1 MELLI
6 GRIAEKKILSEML
19 TSTSSELLAV
29 YGRRRVGKTFL
40 IRSVFHK
47 QLIFEL
53 SGVHDANTAEQLLNF
68 SRAMAAAL
76 GSQLPPAAPKN
87 WTEAFWQL
95 KEVASPILKKRKA
108 VIFFD
113 EFPWLSSHKSGF
125 LSAFEYFW
133 NQWASQ
139 QPNLIVAICGSAA
152 TWMIKKV
159 VNSKGGLHNRITRKI
174 RLLPFTLHETEQYL
188 KSNNIYIDR
197 YQILTIFMAMGGVP
211 HYLKELKKGESATQA
226 IDRLCFTK
234 DGLLSTEYANLY
246 RSLFENADRHVAV
259 VKALAGK
266 PSGLTRNEIIAS
278 CNLRSG
284 GTTSLLLEEL
294 VESGFI
300 TPHLPF
306 KKNAN
311 ESIYKLSDEYSL
323 FYLKFIEHSRAT
335 GAGTWLKKSSTSSWK
350 SWSGYAF
357 EGICM
362 KHTDNIKQAL
372 GISGVFTETSAWRHA
387 PKTGTGTQV
396 DLLLDRQDNVISICE
411 MKFSNTEFVI
421 DKTYAAE
428 LQNKL
433 DVFRKESKTKKTL
446 FLAMVTTY
454 GIKTNVHTIGLV
466 QNHVT
471 MDDLFLPLK
480 LM

>member
-1 MELLI
+1 MEVLI
-6 GRIAEKKILSEML
+6 GRIAEKKILSEAL
-19 TSTSSELLAV
+19 ASSSSELLAV
-29 YGRRRVGKTFL
+29 FGRRRVGKTFL

-53 SGVHDANTAEQLLNF
+53 SGVHDANASVQLLNF
-68 SRAMAAAL
+68 SKAIADAL
-76 GSQLPPAAPKN
+76 GSGLTPAAPKN

-95 KEVASPILKKRKA
+95 REFAAPILKKRKA

-139 QPNLIVAICGSAA
+139 QPNLIVTICGSAA

-159 VNSKGGLHNRITRKI
+159 VNSKGGLHNRLTRKI
-174 RLLPFTLHETEQYL
+174 RLLPFTLYETEQYL
-188 KSNNIYIDR
+188 KSNNIHIDR
-197 YQILTIFMAMGGVP
+197 YQVLTIFMAMGGVP
-211 HYLKELKKGESATQA
+211 HYLKELKKGESATQV

-234 DGLLSTEYANLY
+234 DGLLSTEFANLY
-246 RSLFENADRHVAV
+246 RSLFENADRHISV
-259 VKALAGK
+259 VKALADK
-266 PSGLTRNEIIAS
+266 PSGLTRNEIIQT
-278 CNLRSG
+278 CNLQSG
-284 GTTSLLLEEL
+284 GTTSVLLEEL

-306 KKNAN
+306 QKNAN
-311 ESIYKLSDEYSL
+311 QSIYKLSDEYSL

-335 GAGTWLKKSSTSSWK
+335 GAGTWVKKSSTSSWR

-357 EGICM
+357 EAICM

-372 GISGVFTETSAWRHA
+372 GISGVFTETSAWRHS
-387 PKTGTGTQV
+387 PKDGNGAQI

-411 MKFSNTEFVI
+411 MKFSNAEFAI
-421 DKTYAAE
+421 DKTYATE
-428 LQNKL
+428 LKNKL
-433 DVFRKESKTKKTL
+433 DIFRRESKTKKAL
-446 FLAMVTTY
+446 FLVMVTTY
-454 GIKTNVHTIGLV
+454 GTKDNMYSIGLV
-466 QNHVT
+466 QNEVT
-471 MDDLFLPLK
+471 MDDLFVP
-480 LM
+480 

>member
-1 MELLI
+1 MEALI

-19 TSTSSELLAV
+19 VSPSSELLAV
-29 YGRRRVGKTFL
+29 FGRRRVGKTFL
-40 IRSVFHK
+40 IRSVFQK

-53 SGVHDANTAEQLLNF
+53 SGVHDANAAEQLLNF
-68 SRAMAAAL
+68 SKAIAAAL
-76 GSQLPPAAPKN
+76 GSQLPLAVPKN

-95 KEVASPILKKRKA
+95 REFASPIIKKRKA

-152 TWMIKKV
+152 SWMIKKV
-159 VNSKGGLHNRITRKI
+159 VNSKGGLHNRLTRKI
-174 RLLPFTLHETEQYL
+174 RLLPFTLYETEQYL
-188 KSNNIYIDR
+188 KSNNIHIDR

-226 IDRLCFTK
+226 IDRLFFTK
-234 DGLLSTEYANLY
+234 DGLLSTEFANLY
-246 RSLFENADRHVAV
+246 RSLFENADRHISV
-259 VKALAGK
+259 VKALADK
-266 PSGLTRNEIIAS
+266 PSGLTRNEIIDT
-278 CNLRSG
+278 CNLQSG

-300 TPHLPF
+300 TPMLPF
-306 KKNAN
+306 QKNAN
-311 ESIYKLSDEYSL
+311 KSIYKLSDEYSL

-335 GAGTWLKKSSTSSWK
+335 GAGTWLKKSSGSSWR

-357 EGICM
+357 EGICL
-362 KHTDNIKQAL
+362 KHTDHIKQAL

-387 PKTGTGTQV
+387 PRTGNGAQI
-396 DLLLDRQDNVISICE
+396 DLLLDRQDNIISICE
-411 MKFSNTEFVI
+411 MKFSNTEFII
-421 DKTYAAE
+421 DKAYATE
-428 LQNKL
+428 LQQKL
-433 DVFRKESKTKKTL
+433 DVFRRESKTKKTL
-446 FLAMVTTY
+446 FLSMVTTY
-454 GIKTNVHTIGLV
+454 GVKNNVYAIGLV
-466 QNHVT
+466 QNQVT
-471 MDDLFLPLK
+471 MDDLFLP
-480 LM
+480 

>member
-6 GRIAEKKILSEML
+6 GRIAEKKILSETL
-19 TSTSSELLAV
+19 VSPSSELLAV
-29 YGRRRVGKTFL
+29 FGRRRVGKTFL
-40 IRSVFHK
+40 IRSVFQK

-53 SGVHDANTAEQLLNF
+53 SGVHDANAAEQLLNF
-68 SRAMAAAL
+68 SKAIAAAS
-76 GSQLPPAAPKN
+76 GAQIPPAVPKN

-95 KEVASPILKKRKA
+95 REFASPIIKKRKA

-133 NQWASQ
+133 NQWGSQ

-152 TWMIKKV
+152 SWMIKKV
-159 VNSKGGLHNRITRKI
+159 VNSKGGLHNRLTQKI

-188 KSNNIYIDR
+188 KSNNIHIDR
-197 YQILTIFMAMGGVP
+197 YQMLTIFMAMGGVP

-234 DGLLSTEYANLY
+234 DGLLSTEFSNLY
-246 RSLFENADRHVAV
+246 RSLFENADRHISVI
-259 VKALAGK
+259 KALADK
-266 PSGLTRNEIIAS
+266 PSGLTRNEIIAT
-278 CNLRSG
+278 CNLQSG

-300 TPHLPF
+300 MPYLPF
-306 KKNAN
+306 QKNAN
-311 ESIYKLSDEYSL
+311 QSIYKLSDEYSL

-335 GAGTWLKKSSTSSWK
+335 GAGTWIKKSSASSWR

-357 EGICM
+357 EGICL

-372 GISGVFTETSAWRHA
+372 GISGVFTENSAWRHA
-387 PKTGTGTQV
+387 PRTGNGAQI
-396 DLLLDRQDNVISICE
+396 DLLLDRQDNIISICE
-411 MKFSNTEFVI
+411 MKFSNSEFVI

-428 LQNKL
+428 LQQKL
-433 DVFRKESKTKKTL
+433 DVFRRESKTKKTL
-446 FLAMVTTY
+446 FLSMITTY
-454 GIKTNVHTIGLV
+454 GVKNNVYSIGLV
-466 QNHVT
+466 QNQVT
-471 MDDLFLPLK
+471 MDDLFLP
-480 LM
+480 

>member
-6 GRIAEKKILSEML
+6 GRIAEKKILSEAL
-19 TSTSSELLAV
+19 TSSSSELLAV
-29 YGRRRVGKTFL
+29 FGRRRVGKTFL
-40 IRSVFHK
+40 IRSVFQK

-53 SGVHDANTAEQLLNF
+53 SGVHDANAAEQLLNF
-68 SRAMAAAL
+68 SKAMADAL
-76 GSQLPPAAPKN
+76 YSPLTPAAPKN

-95 KEVASPILKKRKA
+95 REFATPILKKRKA

-159 VNSKGGLHNRITRKI
+159 VNNKGGLHNRLTRKI
-174 RLLPFTLHETEQYL
+174 RLLPFTLYETEQYL
-188 KSNNIYIDR
+188 KSNNIHLDR
-197 YQILTIFMAMGGVP
+197 YQVLNIFMAMGGVP
-211 HYLKELKKGESATQA
+211 HYLKELKRGESAIQA

-234 DGLLSTEYANLY
+234 DGLLSTEFANLY
-246 RSLFENADRHVAV
+246 RSLFENAGRHISV
-259 VKALAGK
+259 VKALADK
-266 PSGLTRNEIIAS
+266 PSGLTRNEIIAA
-278 CNLRSG
+278 CNLQSG

-306 KKNAN
+306 QKNAN
-311 ESIYKLSDEYSL
+311 QSIYKLSDEYSL

-362 KHTDNIKQAL
+362 KHTGNIKQAL

-387 PKTGTGTQV
+387 PKDGNGAQI
-396 DLLLDRQDNVISICE
+396 DLLLDRQDNVISVCE
-411 MKFSNTEFVI
+411 MKFSNTGFAI
-421 DKTYAAE
+421 DKAYAAE
-428 LQNKL
+428 LQYKL
-433 DVFRKESKTKKTL
+433 EIFRQQSKTRKAL
-446 FLAMVTTY
+446 FLTMVTTY
-454 GIKTNVHTIGLV
+454 GVKDNMYSIGLV
-466 QNHVT
+466 QNEVT
-471 MDDLFLPLK
+471 MDDLFLPQ
-480 LM
+480 

>member
-6 GRIAEKKILSEML
+6 GRIAEKKILSEAL
-19 TSTSSELLAV
+19 ASSSLELLAV
-29 YGRRRVGKTFL
+29 FGRRRVGKTFL
-40 IRSVFHK
+40 IRSVFQK

-53 SGVHDANTAEQLLNF
+53 SGVHNANASEQLLNF
-68 SRAMAAAL
+68 SKAIADAL
-76 GSQLPPAAPKN
+76 GSGLTPAAPRN

-95 KEVASPILKKRKA
+95 REFAAPILKKRKA
-108 VIFFD
+108 VIFLD

-159 VNSKGGLHNRITRKI
+159 VNSKGGLHNRLTRKI

-188 KSNNIYIDR
+188 KSNNIHMDR
-197 YQILTIFMAMGGVP
+197 YQMLNIFMAMGGVP
-211 HYLKELKKGESATQA
+211 HYLKELKKGESANQA

-234 DGLLSTEYANLY
+234 DGLLSTEFANLY
-246 RSLFENADRHVAV
+246 RSLFENADRHISV
-259 VKALAGK
+259 VKALADK
-266 PSGLTRNEIIAS
+266 PSGLTRNEIIEE
-278 CNLRSG
+278 CNLQSG

-294 VESGFI
+294 AESGFI

-306 KKNAN
+306 QKNAN
-311 ESIYKLSDEYSL
+311 QSIYKLSDEYSL

-335 GAGTWLKKSSTSSWK
+335 GAGTWLKKSSTSSWR

-372 GISGVFTETSAWRHA
+372 GISGVFTETSAWRHS
-387 PKTGTGTQV
+387 PKDGNGAQV
-396 DLLLDRQDNVISICE
+396 DLLLDRADNVISICE
-411 MKFSNTEFVI
+411 MKFSNAEFAI
-421 DKTYAAE
+421 DKTYATE
-428 LQNKL
+428 LKNKL
-433 DVFRKESKTKKTL
+433 DIFRRESKTKKAL

-454 GIKTNVHTIGLV
+454 GTKDNMYSIGLV
-466 QNHVT
+466 QNEVT
-471 MDDLFLPLK
+471 MDDLFVP
-480 LM
+480 